1 MKSIMPCGETYKEW
15 PLSGD
20 QPISITNDQ
29 ITIIE
34 SLIESL
40 IESIQKRFAVY
51 KTDVLMATSII
62 NLSQWPATKKLA
74 SGIFL

>member
-34 SLIESL
+34 SLIES
-40 IESIQKRFAVY
+40 IQKRFAVY

-62 NLSQWPATKKLA
+62 NVSQWPATKKLA

>member
-34 SLIESL
+34 SLIES
-40 IESIQKRFAVY
+40 IQKRFAVY

-62 NLSQWPATKKLA
+62 NLSQLAATKKLA

>member
-29 ITIIE
+29 ITI
-34 SLIESL
+34 IESL

-74 SGIFL
+74 SCIFL